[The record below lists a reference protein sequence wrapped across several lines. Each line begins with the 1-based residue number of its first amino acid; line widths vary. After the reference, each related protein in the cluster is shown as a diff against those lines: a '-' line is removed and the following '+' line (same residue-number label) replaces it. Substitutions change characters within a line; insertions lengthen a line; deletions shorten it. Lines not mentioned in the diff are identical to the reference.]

1 MKSLKE
7 RLKTA
12 WQEVVNQQPPSP
24 APFTPTQASIAERID
39 HTSLK
44 GGVIRAEIQKLAED
58 GKKWGVASICV
69 HPGFLPVIRP
79 ILEGSS
85 TLACTVLNFPF
96 GFQDPD
102 AVLYELQQ
110 SKRLGAQELDI
121 VLRYGDLR
129 AGLYDEVYSELC
141 RWIETAGNTP
151 VKIILETSALTR
163 DEIAYGSL
171 LSQWAGAQ
179 FVKTSTGF
187 GSRGASVEDIEIMR
201 KATRGMVKTKASG
214 GIQTRE
220 QALSMIAAG
229 ADRIGASATKTILGL
244 VEEAK

>member
-7 RLKTA
+7 RLHTA
-12 WQEVVNQQPPSP
+12 WLEAENSP
-24 APFTPTQASIAERID
+24 VPLVALDATVTSALEKYID

-44 GGVIRAEIQKLAED
+44 GGVMPADIQTLAQD

-69 HPGFLPVIRP
+69 HPGFLPMIRP
-79 ILEGSS
+79 ILEGSA

-102 AVLYELQQ
+102 AVLFELAQA
-110 SKRLGAQELDI
+110 KRLGAQELDI

-141 RWIETAGNTP
+141 RWMEHAGSTP

-163 DEIAYGSL
+163 EEIAYGSL
-171 LSQWAGAQ
+171 LSQWAGAA

-187 GSRGASVEDIEIMR
+187 GARGASVEDIQIMR
-201 KATRGMVKTKASG
+201 QATRGQVKTKASG

-220 QALSMIAAG
+220 QAMAMIAAG
-229 ADRIGASATKTILGL
+229 ADRIGASATKTILGI
-244 VEEAK
+244 

>member
-12 WQEVVNQQPPSP
+12 WLEVENQLPP
-24 APFTPTQASIAERID
+24 TPYIDAGMSVSLADRID

-44 GGVIRAEIQKLAED
+44 GGVARTDIQTLAED

-79 ILEGSS
+79 IIEGSK

-102 AVLYELQQ
+102 AVLYELNQA
-110 SKRLGAQELDI
+110 KRLGAQELDI

-141 RWIETAGNTP
+141 RWVQAAAGTP

-163 DEIAYGSL
+163 EEIAYGSL
-171 LSQWAGAQ
+171 LSQWSGAT

-187 GSRGASVEDIEIMR
+187 GSRGASVEDIQVMR
-201 KATRGMVKTKASG
+201 QATRGLVKTKASG
-214 GIQTRE
+214 GIQTRD
-220 QALSMIAAG
+220 QALALIAAG
-229 ADRIGASATKTILGL
+229 ADRIGASATKTILSL
-244 VEEAK
+244 D